1 MTLERLDEIK
11 LTPLLDTLRLQKI
24 DDEVYF
30 SSEYKDYISNSR
42 LNLIDPRKDGSPEKF
57 FEGFKPIYN
66 PSFDLGSYTHQL
78 VLQKN
83 LFKMVDS
90 VNKPTAK
97 MGMLADRLYKF
108 YISNE
113 LNDEYI
119 IKEATIIDYYGGNL
133 NEAKLKNV
141 VEKCI
146 PYWNARRQFESTFSG
161 DEQLIYTDEKSR
173 ETVLNCVRALN
184 SNQYVQE
191 LLHPVGLINPVIS
204 ENELAILLDIKVDTP
219 DNKSFILRFKA
230 KLDNYTIDTDSNT
243 IYVNDVKTIGKI
255 LSEFDNNISRFSYN
269 REIAIYSWL
278 LSLCADKYYGLKNPI
293 VKGNYLVVST
303 IPQYYTKVVPM
314 TKKMYKEGWE
324 DFKYLIKL
332 VAYYTNELF

>member
-1 MTLERLDEIK
+1 MTLERLDKIK
-11 LTPLLDTLRLQKI
+11 LTPLLDTLRLWKI

-42 LNLIDPRKDGSPEKF
+42 LNLIDPEKGGSPEKF

-108 YISNE
+108 YVN
-113 LNDEYI
+113 NDLSDEHI

-141 VEKCI
+141 KEKCI
-146 PYWNARRQFESTFSG
+146 PYWEARRQFESTFSG

-184 SNQYVQE
+184 SNQYIQE

-204 ENELAILLDIKVDTP
+204 ENELAILLDIKVDIP
-219 DNKSFILRFKA
+219 NSKSFILRFKA

-243 IYVNDVKTIGKI
+243 ICVNDVKTIGKI
-255 LSEFDNNISRFSYN
+255 LSKFDNNISKFSYN
-269 REIAIYSWL
+269 RELAIYSWL
-278 LSLCADKYYGLKNPI
+278 LSLCAEKYYNLQNPT

-314 TKKMYKEGWE
+314 TKKMFKEGWE
-324 DFKYLIKL
+324 NFKYLIKL
-332 VAYYTNELF
+332 VAYYTNELL

>member
-1 MTLERLDEIK
+1 MTLKRLDEIK
-11 LTPLLDTLRLQKI
+11 LTPLLDTLSLQKI
-24 DDEVYF
+24 DDETYF

-42 LNLIDPRKDGSPEKF
+42 LNLIDPRKNGSPEKF

-90 VNKPTAK
+90 VDKPTAK

-108 YISNE
+108 YINNKLNNE
-113 LNDEYI
+113 HI
-119 IKEATIIDYYGGNL
+119 INEATIIDYYRKNL
-133 NEAKLKNV
+133 NEAKLQNV
-141 VEKCI
+141 REKCI
-146 PYWNARRQFESTFSG
+146 PYWEARRQFESTFSG
-161 DEQLIYTDEKSR
+161 DEQLIYTDKKSR

-184 SNQYVQE
+184 SNKYVQE

-204 ENELAILLDIKVDTP
+204 ENELAILLDIRVDIP
-219 DNKSFILRFKA
+219 NNKPFTLHFKA

-243 IYVNDVKTIGKI
+243 ICVNDVKTIGKI
-255 LSEFDNNISRFSYN
+255 LSEFDNNISKFSYN

-278 LSLCADKYYGLKNPI
+278 LSLCANKYYSLQNPI

-314 TKKMYKEGWE
+314 TRKMFKEGWE
-324 DFKYLIKL
+324 DFRYLIKL